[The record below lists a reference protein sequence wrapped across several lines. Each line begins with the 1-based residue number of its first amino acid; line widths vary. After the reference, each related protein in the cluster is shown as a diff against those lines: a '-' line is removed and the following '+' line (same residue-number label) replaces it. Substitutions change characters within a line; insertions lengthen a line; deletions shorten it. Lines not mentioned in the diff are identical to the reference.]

1 MRKLA
6 AAIVCIFAFTVA
18 SCASSRVNLTD
29 TGAVDVKIDD
39 GPRSPVKYVDVYLD
53 TDDETVIRGKLY
65 GTGVPFYSRYGKHVH
80 VTVILPDGQVIA
92 EESPRMFWR
101 TRSKF
106 RSATGSF
113 TVRLPEPVPT
123 GTVVD
128 VVYHDAFHRASHRL
142 RTSLA

>member
-1 MRKLA
+1 MRRSVA
-6 AAIVCIFAFTVA
+6 GIVCILGFTVA
-18 SCASSRVNLTD
+18 SCASSRTNLAD

-53 TDDETVIRGKLY
+53 TDDAETVIRGKLY
-65 GTGVPFYSRYGKHVH
+65 GTGVPFYPRYGKHVH
-80 VTVILPDGQVIA
+80 VTVISPDGQVIA
-92 EESPRMFWR
+92 EDSPRMFWR

-106 RSATGSF
+106 RSATGTF

-128 VVYHDAFHRASHRL
+128 VVYHDAFHRNASA
-142 RTSLA
+142 S